1 MRALLCVLV
10 TSFSLPA
17 FAGETLGISGASLS
31 FGSIQDEAGDA
42 RLSGRAVVDVA
53 ITQQHGFQGDLVYA
67 DTATGDVGT
76 VAAHLYMVP
85 VAGQKYGLFAALS
98 DVDGRAM
105 LYGSVG
111 AEGMLSLG
119 DNTSIGGHAG
129 MGWADTGGL
138 DYIFA
143 GAALAHQLTP
153 AVEME
158 LSLDLAEF
166 DELALSVTA
175 YDVGLKATYR
185 PENTAWGVYSEFTQS
200 GLTGH
205 GSETRLGVGL
215 SLTLGSSG
223 GVDPHTRPFRTPDPV
238 ASLVRRG
245 LW

>member
-1 MRALLCVLV
+1 M
-10 TSFSLPA
+10 SF
-17 FAGETLGISGASLS
+17 E
-31 FGSIQDEAGDA
+31 SIQDEAGDA
-42 RLSGRAVVDVA
+42 RPSGRATVDVA
-53 ITQQHGFQGDLVYA
+53 ITQYHGFQGDLAFA

-76 VAAHLYMVP
+76 VATHLYMAP

-105 LYGSVG
+105 LYGSLG
-111 AEGMLSLG
+111 AEGMLALG
-119 DNTSIGGHAG
+119 DSTSIGAHAG

-166 DELALSVTA
+166 DEPALSVTA
-175 YDVGLKATYR
+175 YDVSLTATYR
-185 PENTAWGVYSEFTQS
+185 PEDTVWGVYAKATQS
-200 GLTGH
+200 GLTDH

-215 SLTLGSSG
+215 SLTLGASG